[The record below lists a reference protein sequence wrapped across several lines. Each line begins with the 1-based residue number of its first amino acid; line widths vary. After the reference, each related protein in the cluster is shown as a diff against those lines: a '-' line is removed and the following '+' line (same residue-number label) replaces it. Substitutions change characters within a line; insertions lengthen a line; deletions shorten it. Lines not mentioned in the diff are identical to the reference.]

1 MRCALCLKS
10 YFVRCFKTE
19 LNCLNV
25 SHGHPFKQVKILRYA
40 TYHAGEPREMEVEK
54 IRVQDG
60 SDAAEQIKI
69 QPLCYIQEWTN
80 TQS

>member
-1 MRCALCLKS
+1 MLL
-10 YFVRCFKTE
+10 
-19 LNCLNV
+19 
-25 SHGHPFKQVKILRYA
+25 
-40 TYHAGEPREMEVEK
+40 YHAGEPREMEVEK